1 MAELEGLRLAGGE
14 GCKAGSEAGEVEEVK
29 LEGGGAGGEAGG
41 RVEVGVGGEAG
52 GEAAG
57 RLEVRLEMRLEVRL
71 EARLVRL
78 QAGWR

>member
-1 MAELEGLRLAGGE
+1 MKLEGLRLEVGG
-14 GCKAGSEAGEVEEVK
+14 AEAGWLSWKGEVK
-29 LEGGGAGGEAGG
+29 LGGGGAGGEAGG

-57 RLEVRLEMRLEVRL
+57 RLEVRVEMRLEV
-71 EARLVRL
+71 LVRL